1 MGDEFL
7 NVWFCRRR
15 STRAEAGCR
24 HGITHLLPQ
33 TSPPPRLV
41 LARRD
46 LTTLTLTLTFMPT
59 SMSRPTPITAA
70 CSQLLLLLLLFAF
83 SALTLLVNLV
93 GRQEEHSACKNLSD
107 ELLVWLFIWNEV
119 QIVYKWSSW
128 CHCIPKPHNLLSHL
142 NPVWFY
148 LSDSSLPRL
157 SWKRSC

>member
-1 MGDEFL
+1 MVLSTAFNTSRSRMSSRHNAPSSTDIATATTCTCPPWPYDLDFDL
-7 NVWFCRRR
+7 DFHADLDVATHSDHCRLQ
-15 STRAEAGCR
+15 SV
-24 HGITHLLPQ
+24 LL
-33 TSPPPRLV
+33 
-41 LARRD
+41 
-46 LTTLTLTLTFMPT
+46 
-59 SMSRPTPITAA
+59 
-70 CSQLLLLLLLFAF
+70 LLLLLLLFAF
-83 SALTLLVNLV
+83 SALTLLVDLV